1 MVTDLSKPLWSE
13 QSVDEVDHQSRG
25 HETGKR
31 VIENHEGL
39 SSEPV
44 AGVRVTDRQNE
55 KNEAERK
62 KNDVEHGR
70 SLWCSG
76 NNVRP
81 MPGVIKMR
89 YETVLPG
96 IKTK

>member
-44 AGVRVTDRQNE
+44 AGVRVSDRQNE
-55 KNEAERK
+55 KDEAERK

-70 SLWCSG
+70 SL
-76 NNVRP
+76 
-81 MPGVIKMR
+81 
-89 YETVLPG
+89 
-96 IKTK
+96 

>member
-55 KNEAERK
+55 KDKAERK

-70 SLWCSG
+70 SL
-76 NNVRP
+76 
-81 MPGVIKMR
+81 
-89 YETVLPG
+89 
-96 IKTK
+96 

>member
-31 VIENHEGL
+31 VIENHECL

-44 AGVRVTDRQNE
+44 AGVRVSDRQNE
-55 KNEAERK
+55 KDEAERK

-70 SLWCSG
+70 SL
-76 NNVRP
+76 
-81 MPGVIKMR
+81 
-89 YETVLPG
+89 
-96 IKTK
+96 